1 MKIGIDARMYG
12 NAECTGIGTYIERMT
27 NELFQIDQE
36 NEYIMFL
43 RGDGFKK
50 FVSPN
55 KRVRKVEVTPRW
67 YTYQEQFALPFSFA
81 KEKLDLI
88 HYPHFNSP
96 ILYPQKSIC
105 TIHDIT
111 PLFFPGHKMGAW
123 HRRLAHKLV
132 FQSTIRKAKQVIA
145 VSESTKQGIVDH
157 FGMKPEKIKVTY
169 EGVDGRFKNIQNNGI
184 ISAVKQKFGITKP
197 YIFFVGVWR
206 NHKNIEGLVKA
217 FNLLKKRDQIKHQL
231 VLGGREDLHYTNIRK
246 EINESPFKNDIITT
260 GFIENEEL
268 PVLYSAA
275 ETFVVPSFIEG
286 FGLIA
291 IEAQK
296 CGCSV
301 VSSNTSSLPEVL
313 QDSALFFDPKNVEEM
328 ANQIKAILEN
338 QNTREKLVELG
349 NKNCERFSWRECAK
363 QTLEIYKSV

>member
-27 NELFQIDQE
+27 NELFKIDQE
-36 NEYIMFL
+36 NEYVMFL
-43 RGDGFKK
+43 RGEGFKK
-50 FVSPN
+50 FVAPN
-55 KRVRKVEVTPRW
+55 SRVKKVEVTPRW
-67 YTYQEQFALPFSFA
+67 YSYQEQFTLPFSFA

-96 ILYPQKSIC
+96 ILYPKKSVC

-111 PLFFPGHKMGAW
+111 PLFFPGHKMNAW

-132 FQSTIRKAKQVIA
+132 FQSTIKKASQVIA
-145 VSESTKQGIVDH
+145 VSESTKQGIIDH
-157 FGMKPEKIKVTY
+157 FGLNPNKIKVTH
-169 EGVDGRFKNIQNNGI
+169 EGVDERFKNIQNNGI
-184 ISAVKQKFGITKP
+184 ISSVKQKFGITKP

-206 NHKNIEGLVKA
+206 NHKNIEGLIKA
-217 FNLLKKRDQIKHQL
+217 FNLLKKRHNIDHQL
-231 VLGGREDLHYTNIRK
+231 VLGGREDLHYTDIRK
-246 EINESPFKNDIITT
+246 EIDKSDFKNDIITT
-260 GFIENEEL
+260 GFIEDDEL

-275 ETFVVPSFIEG
+275 EIFVVPSFIEG

-296 CGCSV
+296 CACPV

-313 QDSALFFDPKNVEEM
+313 KDSAIFFDPQKPEEM
-328 ANQIKAILEN
+328 AEQILKVLDNEQIRNDLI
-338 QNTREKLVELG
+338 EKG
-349 NKNCERFSWRECAK
+349 NKNCERFRWRECAK